1 MYIFPRHILSTIGG
15 FLRLTTKVRLCKQS
29 HVAECLLF
37 ALQMGGQLQ
46 SVLKALRLFD
56 YNRDGQIQKHEL
68 RRVIENFCF
77 RLSDEQFNK

>member
-1 MYIFPRHILSTIGG
+1 
-15 FLRLTTKVRLCKQS
+15 
-29 HVAECLLF
+29 
-37 ALQMGGQLQ
+37 MGGQFQ

-77 RLSDEQFNK
+77 RLTDEQFHK

>member
-1 MYIFPRHILSTIGG
+1 
-15 FLRLTTKVRLCKQS
+15 
-29 HVAECLLF
+29 
-37 ALQMGGQLQ
+37 MGGQLQ

-77 RLSDEQFNK
+77 RLSDEQFNKYAFFLILNMLNVSVFLLLFCDLIILTLILIVLKFD